1 MTSPLPRRLL
11 LGTGAALLMVTIG
24 CGLIDTDITSV
35 GFDLPKRSYEFNT
48 EGVDLPDDNSVAIP
62 CVDDAGCV
70 MDPFVCQ
77 NSVCTAVVTV
87 SQSTPMDLGKEA
99 PELGSVTGSVDIT
112 VNRINYTVTTN
123 TLNVDVPPISLFLA
137 PAGVTDAADS
147 RAMLFGTMPAV
158 PAGETAS
165 GQVQLT
171 SNSGAVFK
179 SFTRDLSMPF
189 NFIAVTT
196 VTIASGAGVPSGRI
210 VFSVTGR
217 LSASL

>member
-48 EGVDLPDDNSVAIP
+48 EGVDLPADNSVVIP
-62 CVDDAGCV
+62 CGAACV
-70 MDPFVCQ
+70 DPFVCQ
-77 NSVCTAVVTV
+77 NDVCTAVVSVT
-87 SQSTPMDLGKEA
+87 QSTPMDLGKEA

-112 VNRINYTVTTN
+112 VDRINYTVTTN
-123 TLNVDVPPISLFLA
+123 TLNIEVPPISLYLA
-137 PAGVTDAADS
+137 PAGVTDPADS
-147 RAMLFGTMPAV
+147 RAMLFGTIPAV
-158 PAGETAS
+158 PASETVS
-165 GQVQLT
+165 GQVQLA

-179 SFTRDLSMPF
+179 SFTKDLSMPF
-189 NFIAVTT
+189 NFIAATT